1 MRPITLTAQK
11 KEKRSCIFTAKR
23 GVHKFPSDYQM
34 CVIYGQG
41 KMRQA
46 REELRGGCEEAPP
59 GEEASPGEEAAT
71 QPQALKESGG
81 RLVTGTW
88 AQGQS
93 QERRAG
99 L

>member
-1 MRPITLTAQK
+1 
-11 KEKRSCIFTAKR
+11 
-23 GVHKFPSDYQM
+23 M

>member
-1 MRPITLTAQK
+1 MRPITLTAQ

-46 REELRGGCEEAPP
+46 HEELRGGCEEAP
-59 GEEASPGEEAAT
+59 PGEEAAT

-81 RLVTGTW
+81 R
-88 AQGQS
+88 Q
-93 QERRAG
+93 
-99 L
+99 